1 MNVLRQN
8 QLKYRFIILA
18 FISVWFFSMGS
29 QNLYAQKTK
38 KNKVRLNVQYVKVMG
53 GEVYFNIKA
62 SSKVKKKNIK
72 VSNINLSI
80 FNVLEDAKILL
91 GKSKTNSKGESKF
104 LLKNTIDLQADS
116 SNTFHFLITYK
127 GNESYKKAKKKIS
140 FIDANIEAKII
151 TKDSVNYITAVLF
164 DANTNSPIIDESL
177 TVQVQRLFNPLR
189 IGEEFNN
196 TDDSGSILVPI
207 EDGIPGIKGN
217 LAIEVVLFESDDFGT
232 VKAIVNA
239 PVGIPIVDESTF
251 DQRTM
256 WSPRNK
262 TPIFLLI
269 FPNLLII
276 GIWGFIIYLFIN
288 LFKLSKS

>member
-1 MNVLRQN
+1 MKVLRQN
-8 QLKYRFIILA
+8 PLKYRFIILA
-18 FISVWFFSMGS
+18 FISVWFFNMGS
-29 QNLYAQKTK
+29 QNLYAQKAK
-38 KNKVRLNVQYVKVMG
+38 KNKVRLNVEYVKIMD
-53 GEVYFNIKA
+53 GEAYFNIKA
-62 SSKVKKKNIK
+62 SSKVKKKNTK
-72 VSNINLSI
+72 VSNIDLSI
-80 FNVLEDAKILL
+80 FNVLEDEKILL

-104 LLKNTIDLQADS
+104 VLKNTNTLQADS
-116 SNTFHFLITYK
+116 SYTFNFLITFK
-127 GNESYKKAKKKIS
+127 GNDSYKKAKKKIS

-151 TKDSVNYITAVLF
+151 TKDSVNYITATLF
-164 DANTNSPIIDESL
+164 DANSNSPIIDESL
-177 TVQVQRLFNPLR
+177 TVQVQRLFNPVR

-207 EDGIPGIKGN
+207 ENGIPGIEGN
-217 LAIEVVLFESDDFGT
+217 LAIEVVLNESDDYGT
-232 VKAIVNA
+232 VKVIVKA
-239 PVGIPIVDESTF
+239 PIGISIVDESTF